1 LLQIVFLFK
10 IKTMAAVQ
18 LVDSLVNLLTS
29 SPKPE
34 DVLAYK
40 VPTNL
45 QERASL
51 LLEKNR
57 AGALTEAEKEELDQ
71 FVFIEHIFRMAKARA
86 RIQLAAA

>member
-1 LLQIVFLFK
+1 MVA
-10 IKTMAAVQ
+10 TQ

-34 DVLAYK
+34 DVLDYK
-40 VPTNL
+40 VPANL
-45 QERASL
+45 QERASF

-57 AGALTEAEKEELDQ
+57 AGTLTVEEKEELDQ
-71 FVFIEHIFRMAKARA
+71 FVFIEHIFRVAKAKA

>member
-1 LLQIVFLFK
+1 MVA
-10 IKTMAAVQ
+10 TQ
-18 LVDSLVNLLTS
+18 LVDSLVSLLTS

-40 VPTNL
+40 VPANL

-57 AGALTEAEKEELDQ
+57 EGTLTVDEKEELDQ
-71 FVFIEHIFRMAKARA
+71 FVFIEHIFRVAKSKA
-86 RIQLAAA
+86 RIQY